1 MTTDQCSLKMSIVP
15 LSLRMLLWELPWP
28 SYQPLM
34 ETQAPMERSLT
45 ASLGLQVTLYLPL
58 SAQSCEACSSPP
70 PGAVFSINSTTGVV
84 TVSGEV
90 NFEMGQEHELSV
102 EARDSGNPQR
112 SHVVPLHIVVIN
124 ADDENPRFPISF
136 YTAAID
142 EGKMLSLDIWV

>member
-1 MTTDQCSLKMSIVP
+1 MRP
-15 LSLRMLLWELPWP
+15 
-28 SYQPLM
+28 
-34 ETQAPMERSLT
+34 AP
-45 ASLGLQVTLYLPL
+45 P
-58 SAQSCEACSSPP
+58 SPP

-142 EGKMLSLDIWV
+142 EGKLSSWTCGCK